1 MNKPSLIQRFFLL
14 CSGANKQIIYQCPT
28 EWNKYSGIGATI
40 FFTGILASISG
51 GYALYTI
58 FRDTEHALIYAILF
72 GVLWGFVILN
82 LDRFIVSSIKKEGN
96 FRRELLFSLPRF
108 ILAII
113 ISVVIAKP
121 LEVRLF
127 DSRIQQQILED
138 KRSKLEEE
146 KLAIDKLND
155 LTALKNTLYE
165 ENSALQKLDSIKLG
179 DPTSEGFR
187 NLIGERDAELIE
199 AGKVAE
205 RNNPRIADYN
215 AKINQVRN
223 NTENYIERVDSATS
237 KLIRRLTQQ
246 AIREINDLASTRN
259 ELIREMKIARQ
270 RVLDLDA
277 EIQKQRD
284 DHKAAITKQI
294 DDKRVEIQQTVQKKY
309 KADST
314 ASDQFQESVEVKRK
328 SYTNNFITQLEALSN
343 LTSSQSTMRWTSWL
357 IMLLFIVIE
366 ISPVLVKLISAKG
379 PYDDTILFAEQTK
392 VLEEE
397 KKLEE
402 LKADIEAHVESA
414 RKAAQLSGA
423 TYIVAKEEEL
433 KIQLS
438 QNKDILVKVAARQ
451 KELADKYID
460 AWFEEEKAKLNANVI
475 NVSQLANVKLEEV
488 FWRLTGSADTIEYV
502 FRNGAVKDNQLI
514 YSENKKINIGKW
526 SYDKTPDE
534 IVIELNDQAKFYVI
548 EELNNNSLKLREKG
562 VPEILE
568 FEKV

>member
-423 TYIVAKEEEL
+423 TYIVTKEEEL

-438 QNKDILVKVAARQ
+438 QNKDILIKVAARQ

>member
-165 ENSALQKLDSIKLG
+165 ENSALQKLDSIKQG

-187 NLIGERDAELIE
+187 NLIGERDAALIE

-433 KIQLS
+433 KMQLS

>member
-72 GVLWGFVILN
+72 GILWGFVILN

-379 PYDDTILFAEQTK
+379 PYDDTVSFAEQTK

-423 TYIVAKEEEL
+423 TYIVTKEEEL

-438 QNKDILVKVAARQ
+438 QNKDILIKVAARQ